1 MRFLIICLLVFS
13 TGVFSDSKTNS
24 SAIEH
29 APIGVM
35 ADHFHKKGESM
46 ISLRYGAMKMDGNIF
61 NGNSIN
67 TEQILALPNPLG
79 MMPAN
84 LSVVPNSMDMSMVML
99 GGMYAPTD
107 DITLMA
113 MGMFMDK
120 DMSLSSYKPMMGRDF
135 LGKFTTS
142 SSDLSDIAFGAL
154 FKLKE
159 NDSGRWHAEM
169 TLQKSL
175 DKNELKD
182 EVLTPMGM
190 NMEMIL
196 PYGMQIGDDA
206 TRLVLGLTNVS
217 ILNDNWIFGNQLRGK
232 FVISDKDW
240 SFGDAIELNSW
251 VQYEINSSVSLSSR
265 IKFIDQDSI
274 AGSNPM
280 IMAPVQ
286 SANPKNYGGQ
296 EIQLGLGINLL
307 TSIFPG
313 HADRIGIEF
322 ILPIKQDKN
331 GLQMETDYQFIIGY
345 QKSF

>member
-1 MRFLIICLLVFS
+1 MRFLIVCYLVFS
-13 TGVFSDSKTNS
+13 TEVFSDPKTNS
-24 SAIEH
+24 SAIDH

-46 ISLRYGAMKMDGNIF
+46 ISLRYGSMNMDGNIF

-67 TEQILALPNPLG
+67 IEQILALPNPLG

-120 DMSLSSYKPMMGRDF
+120 EMNLSSYKPMMGRDF

-159 NDSGRWHAEM
+159 SDGSRWHSEV

-175 DKNELKD
+175 EKNELKD

-196 PYGMQIGDDA
+196 PYGMQMGDDA

-217 ILNDNWIFGNQLRGK
+217 KLNGKWIVGNQLRGK
-232 FVISDKDW
+232 FVISDKEW
-240 SFGDAIELNSW
+240 SFGDVIELNSW

-265 IKFIDQDSI
+265 IKFIDQDTIS
-274 AGSNPM
+274 GSNPM

-286 SANPKNYGGQ
+286 TANPKNYGGQ

-307 TSIFPG
+307 TSILPG
-313 HADRIGIEF
+313 HAGRIGIEF
-322 ILPIKQDKN
+322 ILPIEQDKN
-331 GLQMETDYQFIIGY
+331 GLQMKTDYQFILGY

>member
-1 MRFLIICLLVFS
+1 MRFLIVCFLVFS
-13 TGVFSDSKTNS
+13 TEVFSDSKTNS
-24 SAIEH
+24 SAIDH

-35 ADHFHKKGESM
+35 ADHFHNKGESM
-46 ISLRYGAMKMDGNIF
+46 ISLRYSSMKMDENIF
-61 NGNSIN
+61 NGNNIN

-79 MMPAN
+79 TMPAN

-99 GGMYAPTD
+99 GGMYAPSD
-107 DITLMA
+107 NITLMA

-159 NDSGRWHAEM
+159 TDSSRWHAEV

-175 DKNELKD
+175 EKNELKD

-206 TRLVLGLTNVS
+206 TRLVLGLTNVR
-217 ILNDNWIFGNQLRGK
+217 NVYDKWIIGNQLRGK

-240 SFGDAIELNSW
+240 SFGDVIELNSW
-251 VQYEINSSVSLSSR
+251 IQYEINSSLSLSSR

-274 AGSNPM
+274 AGSNSM

-286 SANPKNYGGQ
+286 TANPRNYGGR

-313 HADRIGIEF
+313 NADRIGIEF
-322 ILPIKQDKN
+322 VLPIEQDKN
-331 GLQMETDYQFIIGY
+331 GLQMETDYQFIVAY
-345 QKSF
+345 QRSL

>member
-1 MRFLIICLLVFS
+1 MRFLIVCFLVFS
-13 TGVFSDSKTNS
+13 TEVFSDSKTNS
-24 SAIEH
+24 SAIDH

-35 ADHFHKKGESM
+35 ADHFHNKGESM
-46 ISLRYGAMKMDGNIF
+46 ISLRYSSMKMDENIF
-61 NGNSIN
+61 NGNNIN

-79 MMPAN
+79 MVPAN

-99 GGMYAPTD
+99 GGMYAPSD
-107 DITLMA
+107 NITLMA

-154 FKLKE
+154 SKLKE
-159 NDSGRWHAEM
+159 TDSSRWHAEV

-175 DKNELKD
+175 EKNKLKD
-182 EVLTPMGM
+182 KVLTPMGM

-206 TRLVLGLTNVS
+206 IRLVLGLTNVS
-217 ILNDNWIFGNQLRGK
+217 NLNDNLIVGNQLRGK

-240 SFGDAIELNSW
+240 SFGDVIELNSW
-251 VQYEINSSVSLSSR
+251 IQYEINSSVSLSSR

-274 AGSNPM
+274 SGSNPM

-286 SANPKNYGGQ
+286 TVNPRNYGGR

-313 HADRIGIEF
+313 HGDRIGIEF
-322 ILPIKQDKN
+322 VVPIEQDKN
-331 GLQMETDYQFIIGY
+331 GLQMETDYQFIVGY
-345 QKSF
+345 QKSL

>member
-1 MRFLIICLLVFS
+1 MRFLIICFLVFS
-13 TGVFSDSKTNS
+13 VEVFSDSKTNS

-46 ISLRYGAMKMDGNIF
+46 ISIRYGSMKMDGNIF
-61 NGNSIN
+61 NGTSIN
-67 TEQILALPNPLG
+67 TEQILTMPNPLSN
-79 MMPAN
+79 MPTY
-84 LSVVPNSMDMSMVML
+84 LSVVPNTMDMSMTMI
-99 GGMYAPTD
+99 GGMYAPSN

-120 DMSLSSYKPMMGRDF
+120 SMNLSSYEPMMGRGF
-135 LGKFTTS
+135 LGEFTTS
-142 SSDLSDIAFGAL
+142 SSDLSDLAFGAL

-159 NDSGRWHAEM
+159 SSNNRWHSEL

-190 NMEMIL
+190 NMQMIL
-196 PYGMQIGDDA
+196 PYGMQIGDNA
-206 TRLVLGLTNVS
+206 TRLVLGITNVRNLS
-217 ILNDNWIFGNQLRGK
+217 DSWVIGNQFRGK

-240 SFGDAIELNSW
+240 SFGDVIEFNSW
-251 VQYEINSSVSLSSR
+251 IQYEINSSLSLSSR
-265 IKFIDQDSI
+265 IKFIDQDNIS
-274 AGSNPM
+274 GKNPM

-286 SANPKNYGGQ
+286 TANPKNYGGR
-296 EIQLGLGINLL
+296 EIQFGLGLNLL

-313 HADRIGIEF
+313 HVDRVGIEF
-322 ILPIKQDKN
+322 VIPIEQDKN
-331 GLQMETDYQFIIGY
+331 RLQMETDYQLIAGY

>member
-1 MRFLIICLLVFS
+1 MRFLIVYFLVFS
-13 TGVFSDSKTNS
+13 ADVFSDSKTNS

-46 ISLRYGAMKMDGNIF
+46 ISLRYGSMKMDGNIF

-67 TEQILALPNPLG
+67 TEQILAQPNPLG

-84 LSVVPNSMDMSMVML
+84 LSVVPNSMDMTMVML
-99 GGMYAPTD
+99 GGMYAPSD
-107 DITLMA
+107 NITLMA

-120 DMSLSSYKPMMGRDF
+120 DMDLSSYKPMMGRDF
-135 LGKFTTS
+135 LGEFTTS
-142 SSDLSDIAFGAL
+142 SSDLSDIALGAL
-154 FKLKE
+154 FKLNE
-159 NDSGRWHAEM
+159 NDWSRWHAEV

-175 DKNELKD
+175 EKNELKD

-190 NMEMIL
+190 SMEMIL

-206 TRLVLGLTNVS
+206 SRLVLGLTNVS
-217 ILNDNWIFGNQLRGK
+217 NLNEKWIVGNQLRGK

-240 SFGDAIELNSW
+240 SFSDVIELSSW
-251 VQYEINSSVSLSSR
+251 VQYEINSSISLSSR

-274 AGSNPM
+274 SGSNSM
-280 IMAPVQ
+280 IVAPVQ
-286 SANPKNYGGQ
+286 TANPKNYGGR

-322 ILPIKQDKN
+322 VLPIEQDKN
-331 GLQMETDYQFIIGY
+331 GLQMETDYQFIVGY